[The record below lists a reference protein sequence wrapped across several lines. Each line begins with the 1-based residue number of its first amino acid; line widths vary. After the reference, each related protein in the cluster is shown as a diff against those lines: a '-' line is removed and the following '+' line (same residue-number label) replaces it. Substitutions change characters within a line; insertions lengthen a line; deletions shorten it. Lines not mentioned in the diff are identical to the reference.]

1 MEVIYDFKR
10 FSSSTQLALS
20 CFFIGTLLLVAFFL
34 FPENDGIIITG
45 LFFVIFAIFFNG
57 IVLINLLYQWA
68 TIPDERENTA
78 VKLLILLSNIPIALL
93 YLYLIINS
101 VKNNSPF

>member
-1 MEVIYDFKR
+1 MEVINDFKR
-10 FSSSTQLALS
+10 FSPSTQLALT
-20 CFFIGTLLLVAFFL
+20 CFCIGTLLLGAFFL
-34 FPENDGIIITG
+34 FPQNEGIIITG

-57 IVLINLLYQWA
+57 IVLINLLYQWV